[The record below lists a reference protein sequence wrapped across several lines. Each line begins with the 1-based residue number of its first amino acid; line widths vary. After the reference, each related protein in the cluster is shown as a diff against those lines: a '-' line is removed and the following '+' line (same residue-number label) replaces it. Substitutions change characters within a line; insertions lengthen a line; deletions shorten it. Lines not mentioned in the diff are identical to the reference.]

1 MEKQKG
7 RGLAYRRNVKGCLEK
22 MQEME
27 NYHFAFIM
35 IKIGSDKNYEWKL
48 NQREN
53 FDLMRSKTKEEILMR
68 SKIFSS
74 ISQKTA

>member
-22 MQEME
+22 MQKME

-35 IKIGSDKNYEWKL
+35 IKIGSDKNYE
-48 NQREN
+48 
-53 FDLMRSKTKEEILMR
+53 
-68 SKIFSS
+68 
-74 ISQKTA
+74 